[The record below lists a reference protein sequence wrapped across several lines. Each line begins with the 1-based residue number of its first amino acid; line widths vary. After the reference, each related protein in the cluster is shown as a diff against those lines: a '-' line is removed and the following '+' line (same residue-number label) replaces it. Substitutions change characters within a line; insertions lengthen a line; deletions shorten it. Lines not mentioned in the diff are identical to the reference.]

1 MQKSIRTVRWVT
13 FSALLVTAAAF
24 LFPFIDWASSSSI
37 VAGFL
42 IVLAAAMLTWALEI
56 WLKYLLEHIGSGSR
70 LPVEN
75 SGTFSDMESTLLVD
89 TSKEF
94 LAARTQK
101 DVVEIVMKTGLN
113 FLGAAGASFTSFEEW
128 KSPLAIRSTGEVPS
142 GAYDE
147 WISRLSHPATR
158 QACRKCRSRQAE
170 AGCVLNQ
177 DISNPTLK
185 VFCLPIR
192 EGQREYGLINFFFHF
207 PVAIGESKRKF
218 LRTLSDH
225 SDSALRSIRLW
236 ERGNSAF
243 QYLESFIARRDF
255 SSYLADLSKK
265 IAKELH
271 FRSVVYWFPEST
283 EEAMASAFHENSV
296 DELNPLEDS
305 QIQDLWQIVLETRQ
319 AFTRNVAS
327 SKKGEKIGITVIPIA
342 EPTEIP
348 MGMMICALDGSI
360 SGAHLHTPLLQV
372 MAQDLAMILRAFRF
386 TDQLEYRV
394 SKQERFHLAREIH
407 DGLAQNLAYLK
418 IQTAQMLKDFN
429 AGNMERVETSLSDS
443 YQTISNAYL
452 DVRREIDDLRFE
464 ADADTRDWLK
474 KIASG
479 FQKETG
485 IVVDV
490 SRLRMDAKLPIA
502 VQSQLIRIVQE
513 ALNNVR
519 KHAQAENVAII
530 GDVHAGEL
538 VIEVSDDGRG
548 FEPDQINTES
558 RFGLVGMRERT
569 ELVGGEFQITSRHN
583 MGTIIRVTVPLET
596 QQKSKGTGI
605 KGDKCP
611 RSGWL

>member
-1 MQKSIRTVRWVT
+1 MQKSLRTIRWVT

-37 VAGFL
+37 VAVFL
-42 IVLAAAMLTWALEI
+42 IVLAAAMLTWALET
-56 WLKYLLEHIGSGSR
+56 WLKFLLDHIDIGKRSQIEDSR
-70 LPVEN
+70 TL
-75 SGTFSDMESTLLVD
+75 FDFESSLLLD
-89 TSKEF
+89 TSKAF

-128 KSPLAIRSTGEVPS
+128 KSPLLVRSIGEVPS
-142 GAYDE
+142 GVYDE

-158 QACRKCRSRQAE
+158 QACRKCKSREAE
-170 AGCVLNQ
+170 TGCILNQ
-177 DISNPTLK
+177 DISNPYLK
-185 VFCLPIR
+185 VFCLPIH

-225 SDSALRSIRLW
+225 SDSALGSIHLW
-236 ERGNSAF
+236 ERGNSTF
-243 QYLESFIARRDF
+243 QHLESSIARKDF

-271 FRSVVYWFPEST
+271 FKSVLYWAPAST
-283 EEAMASAFHENSV
+283 EDALASGFLESSV
-296 DELNPLEDS
+296 DVLNPLADS
-305 QIQDLWQIVLETRQ
+305 LIQDLWLVAMETGQ
-319 AFTRNVAS
+319 AFTRKAVSTKN
-327 SKKGEKIGITVIPIA
+327 GEKIGITVIPIA

-348 MGMMICALDGSI
+348 IGMMICTFDDYRHVTIQHA
-360 SGAHLHTPLLQV
+360 PLLQV
-372 MAQDLAMILRAFRF
+372 IAQDIALILHSFRF
-386 TDQLEYRV
+386 TNQLEYRV
-394 SKQERFHLAREIH
+394 SKQERFNLAREIH

-418 IQTAQMLKDFN
+418 IQTAQMLNDFN
-429 AGNMERVETSLSDS
+429 TGNMERLEASLSDS

-464 ADADTRDWLK
+464 ADGDTRDWLK

-479 FQKETG
+479 FQKETD

-490 SRLRMDAKLPIA
+490 SRLKLDAQIPFA
-502 VQSQLIRIVQE
+502 VQSQLIRIIQE

-530 GDVHAGEL
+530 GDVRAGEL
-538 VIEVSDDGRG
+538 VIEVSDDGQG
-548 FEPDQINTES
+548 FEPDQIHAES
-558 RFGLVGMRERT
+558 KFGLVGMRERT
-569 ELVGGEFQITSRHN
+569 ELIGGEFQITSRHN
-583 MGTIIRVTVPLET
+583 MGTIIRVTVPLE
-596 QQKSKGTGI
+596 
-605 KGDKCP
+605 P
-611 RSGWL
+611 RR

>member
-24 LFPFIDWASSSSI
+24 LFPFIDWTSSSSI

-42 IVLAAAMLTWALEI
+42 IVLAAVMLTWALET
-56 WLKYLLEHIGSGSR
+56 WLKFLLEHIGIGTRS
-70 LPVEN
+70 PVEN
-75 SGTFSDMESTLLVD
+75 SGTLSDLESTLLFE
-89 TSKEF
+89 TSKAF
-94 LAARTQK
+94 LSARTQK
-101 DVVEIVMKTGLN
+101 DVVEIVMKTGMN

-128 KSPLAIRSTGEVPS
+128 KSPLSIGSMGEVPS

-147 WISRLSHPATR
+147 WLSRLSHPATR
-158 QACRKCRSRQAE
+158 QACRKCRSREAE
-170 AGCVLNQ
+170 AGCILNQ
-177 DISNPTLK
+177 EISNPYLK
-185 VFCLPIR
+185 VFCLPIS

-207 PVAIGESKRKF
+207 PLAIGESKRKF

-225 SDSALRSIRLW
+225 SESALRSIRLW

-243 QYLESFIARRDF
+243 QHLESSIARKDF
-255 SSYLADLSKK
+255 SFYLADLSKK
-265 IAKELH
+265 IANEFH
-271 FRSVVYWFPEST
+271 FKSVFYWIPENT
-283 EEAMASAFHENSV
+283 EYAMASSFLDNSV
-296 DELNPLEDS
+296 DELNPMEDS
-305 QIQDLWQIVLETRQ
+305 LIQDLWLVVMETRQ
-319 AFTRNVAS
+319 PFTRKVVSNENMQEV
-327 SKKGEKIGITVIPIA
+327 GMTVIPIA
-342 EPTEIP
+342 EATEIP
-348 MGMMICALDGSI
+348 IGMLICIFDGSNC
-360 SGAHLHTPLLQV
+360 GAHQHTSILQV
-372 MAQDLAMILRAFRF
+372 IAQDIAMILHSFRF
-386 TDQLEYRV
+386 TNQLEYRV

-418 IQTAQMLKDFN
+418 IQTAQMLNDFN
-429 AGNMERVETSLSDS
+429 IGNMERLEASLSDS

-464 ADADTRDWLK
+464 GDADTRDWLK

-490 SRLRMDAKLPIA
+490 SRLKMDAKLPIA

-530 GDVHAGEL
+530 GDVQAGEL

-548 FEPDQINTES
+548 FEPDQINSES

-569 ELVGGEFQITSRHN
+569 ELVGGEFQIMSKHN

-596 QQKSKGTGI
+596 QQ
-605 KGDKCP
+605 
-611 RSGWL
+611 